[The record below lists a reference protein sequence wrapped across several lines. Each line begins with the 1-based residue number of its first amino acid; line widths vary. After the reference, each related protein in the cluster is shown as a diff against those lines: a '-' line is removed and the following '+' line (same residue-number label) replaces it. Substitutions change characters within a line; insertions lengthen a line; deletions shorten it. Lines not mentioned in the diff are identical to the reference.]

1 MKKNQVF
8 LLIIIYAVLLT
19 ARVIYAEETDP
30 PLADPAQTSSPQE
43 ATKLL
48 FCHYGTKKICV
59 RALPDSLG
67 ILQIGGDAFPISI
80 GTSGEQK
87 IRLSRIYPL
96 HEEVVLFLKW
106 NDLVYKVRSKLRA
119 DTYTGTVR
127 KEKTRLLFQIYNL
140 HRGDVIYVKHR
151 GITYSKT
158 IKKHYD
164 SKWKKVTFTPRSR
177 IRSNGEKITVIIRN
191 KAQKKLDSHTF
202 VLKKGYA
209 KVRGLQID

>member
-8 LLIIIYAVLLT
+8 LLIIIYAVLLA

-30 PLADPAQTSSPQE
+30 PLEDPPQTVSPKE

-48 FCHYGTKKICV
+48 SCHYGTKKIYV

-67 ILQIGGDAFPISI
+67 ILQIGGDSYPISV
-80 GTSGEQK
+80 GTTGEIK
-87 IRLSRIYPL
+87 IKLSRIYPL
-96 HEEVVLFLKW
+96 NEEVILFLKW
-106 NDLVYKVRSKLRA
+106 NNLVYKVRSKLRS

-127 KEKTRLLFQIYNL
+127 KEKNKLRFQIYNL
-140 HRGDVIYVKHR
+140 HKGDVIYVKHR
-151 GITYSKT
+151 GITYCKK

-164 SKWKKVTFTPRSR
+164 SRWKRITFTLRNK
-177 IRSNGEKITVIIRN
+177 IRSNGDKIKVIIRN